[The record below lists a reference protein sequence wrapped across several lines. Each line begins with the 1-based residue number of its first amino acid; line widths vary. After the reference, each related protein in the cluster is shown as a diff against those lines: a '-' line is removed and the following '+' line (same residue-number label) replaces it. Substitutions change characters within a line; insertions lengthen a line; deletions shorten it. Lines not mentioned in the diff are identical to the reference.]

1 MSHPSRYREN
11 QQLRL
16 FYSNWKEWQP
26 NMMNNGMKIDIH
38 LAEVQRFKDLRA
50 ELAARREAFEQ
61 RFIDER
67 ESLERMDREL
77 ARQELDALVQIEALN
92 TNQNGTLAR
101 IFDLFWKIRR

>member
-26 NMMNNGMKIDIH
+26 NMMSNGMKIDFH
-38 LAEVQRFKDLRA
+38 LAEALRFKDLRS

-61 RFIDER
+61 RVMDER
-67 ESLERMDREL
+67 ESMEQMDRDL
-77 ARQELDALVQIEALN
+77 ARQELDALVRIGTLN

-101 IFDLFWKIRR
+101 IFDLFWKIRG